1 MGRSS
6 GTGRSELT
14 RRSGRSGRSLGSRL
28 LSVLSVSFVL
38 SAFPPDRLP
47 AQSGIVH
54 DPFPVRLA
62 FTGDI
67 NLGTRTIADGI
78 PPDSGR
84 QTFAQVDSLLKGDL
98 VVGNFEGVLSDSGW
112 SYKCG
117 PPPDTTAV
125 DSTKAPK
132 PAKKPAATK
141 KPKPPSNC
149 YAFATPTWL
158 APRLKDA
165 GFTHLNL
172 ANNHANDYGLDARLN
187 TESIL
192 RNLGLT
198 PYGPVEEIAITP
210 VFRDERMTL
219 VGLIGFSTYPNA
231 YNLLNIN
238 QSAALVDSLRGL
250 VDLLVVTFH
259 GGTEGKTAVR
269 TGNGP
274 EFLAKEPRGD
284 LRKWA
289 RAVID
294 AGADAVVGH
303 GPHVL
308 RGVEFYKGR
317 PIFYSLGNFATY
329 RGFNL
334 AGPLG
339 VTAVLQLNL
348 SGEGKFEG
356 ARMVPLLQIP
366 GTGPAPDST
375 AQATTLIN
383 QVTALDFPGTGA
395 RLKADGTV
403 VPP

>member
-1 MGRSS
+1 
-6 GTGRSELT
+6 
-14 RRSGRSGRSLGSRL
+14 LGSRL
-28 LSVLSVSFVL
+28 LSVLSVLFALSVL
-38 SAFPPDRLP
+38 SAPTVLS

-54 DPFPVRLA
+54 DPSSVRLT

-67 NLGTRTIADGI
+67 NLGTRTLPEGI

-117 PPPDTTAV
+117 PPPDTTAI

-132 PAKKPAATK
+132 PAKPPAATK

-395 RLKADGTV
+395 RLKPDGTV

>member
-1 MGRSS
+1 M
-6 GTGRSELT
+6 
-14 RRSGRSGRSLGSRL
+14 
-28 LSVLSVSFVL
+28 
-38 SAFPPDRLP
+38 
-47 AQSGIVH
+47 
-54 DPFPVRLA
+54 
-62 FTGDI
+62 
-67 NLGTRTIADGI
+67 
-78 PPDSGR
+78 
-84 QTFAQVDSLLKGDL
+84 
-98 VVGNFEGVLSDSGW
+98 
-112 SYKCG
+112 
-117 PPPDTTAV
+117 
-125 DSTKAPK
+125 
-132 PAKKPAATK
+132 
-141 KPKPPSNC
+141 
-149 YAFATPTWL
+149 
-158 APRLKDA
+158 
-165 GFTHLNL
+165 
-172 ANNHANDYGLDARLN
+172 
-187 TESIL
+187 
-192 RNLGLT
+192 
-198 PYGPVEEIAITP
+198 EEIAITP

-375 AQATTLIN
+375 SQATTLIN

-395 RLKADGTV
+395 RLKPDGTV

>member
-1 MGRSS
+1 M
-6 GTGRSELT
+6 
-14 RRSGRSGRSLGSRL
+14 GSRL
-28 LSVLSVSFVL
+28 LSVLSVLFALSVL
-38 SAFPPDRLP
+38 SAPTVLS

-54 DPFPVRLA
+54 DPSSVRLT

-67 NLGTRTIADGI
+67 NLGTRTLPEGI

-117 PPPDTTAV
+117 PPPDTTAI

-132 PAKKPAATK
+132 PAKPPAATK

-395 RLKADGTV
+395 RLKPDGTV

>member
-1 MGRSS
+1 MPLALSALS
-6 GTGRSELT
+6 ASFALF
-14 RRSGRSGRSLGSRL
+14 L
-28 LSVLSVSFVL
+28 LSAL
-38 SAFPPDRLP
+38 SAPSVLL

-54 DPFPVRLA
+54 DPFPIRLA

-67 NLGTRTIADGI
+67 NLGTRTLPDGI
-78 PPDSGR
+78 PPDSGW

-117 PPPDTTAV
+117 PPPDTTTS

-132 PAKKPAATK
+132 PAKPRAATK

-269 TGNGP
+269 TGTGP

-366 GTGPAPDST
+366 GAGPAPDST
-375 AQATTLIN
+375 SQATTLIN

-395 RLKADGTV
+395 RLKPDGTV

>member
-1 MGRSS
+1 MR
-6 GTGRSELT
+6 
-14 RRSGRSGRSLGSRL
+14 SRL
-28 LSVLSVSFVL
+28 LSVSSALSVL
-38 SAFPPDRLP
+38 SAPITLSVPSVLL

-54 DPFPVRLA
+54 DPFPIRLA

-67 NLGTRTIADGI
+67 NLGTRTLPDGI

-117 PPPDTTAV
+117 PPPDTTAI

-158 APRLKDA
+158 APRLKEA

-187 TESIL
+187 TEDIL
-192 RNLGLT
+192 RTLGLT
-198 PYGPVEEIAITP
+198 PYGPLEEIAITP

-231 YNLLNIN
+231 YNLLEIN
-238 QSAALVDSLRGL
+238 HSAALVDSLRGL

-308 RGVEFYKGR
+308 RGVEFYKGK

-366 GTGPAPDST
+366 GAGPAPDST
-375 AQATTLIN
+375 SQATTLIN

-395 RLKADGTV
+395 RLKPDGTV

>member
-1 MGRSS
+1 
-6 GTGRSELT
+6 
-14 RRSGRSGRSLGSRL
+14 LGSRL
-28 LSVLSVSFVL
+28 LSVLSVLFALSVL
-38 SAFPPDRLP
+38 SAPTVLS

-54 DPFPVRLA
+54 DPSSVRLT

-67 NLGTRTIADGI
+67 NLGTRTLPEGI

-117 PPPDTTAV
+117 PPPDTTTS

-132 PAKKPAATK
+132 PAKPPAATK

-395 RLKADGTV
+395 RLKPDGTV

>member
-1 MGRSS
+1 
-6 GTGRSELT
+6 
-14 RRSGRSGRSLGSRL
+14 LGSRL
-28 LSVLSVSFVL
+28 LSVLSVSFAL

-54 DPFPVRLA
+54 DPSSVRLIFA
-62 FTGDI
+62 GDI
-67 NLGTRTIADGI
+67 NLGTRTLPDGI

-84 QTFAQVDSLLKGDL
+84 QTFANVDSLLKGDL

-117 PPPDTTAV
+117 PPPDTTAI

-132 PAKKPAATK
+132 PAKKPAVTK

-158 APRLKDA
+158 APRLKEA

-172 ANNHANDYGLDARLN
+172 ANNHANDYGVDARLN
-187 TESIL
+187 TEDIL
-192 RNLGLT
+192 RSLGMT
-198 PYGPVEEIAITP
+198 PYGPVGEVAITP
-210 VFRDERMTL
+210 LFRDGKMTL

-231 YNLLNIN
+231 YNLLEIN
-238 QSAALVDSLRGL
+238 HSAALVDSLRGL
-250 VDLLVVTFH
+250 VDVLVVTFH

-294 AGADAVVGH
+294 AAPMRSWDT
-303 GPHVL
+303 
-308 RGVEFYKGR
+308 GR
-317 PIFYSLGNFATY
+317 TYSAASSFT
-329 RGFNL
+329 REDRSSIRWETSR
-334 AGPLG
+334 P
-339 VTAVLQLNL
+339 T
-348 SGEGKFEG
+348 E
-356 ARMVPLLQIP
+356 
-366 GTGPAPDST
+366 DST
-375 AQATTLIN
+375 WRGHWESPRCSSWVWLPTESSR
-383 QVTALDFPGTGA
+383 A
-395 RLKADGTV
+395 RGWSL
-403 VPP
+403 

>member
-1 MGRSS
+1 MIPPKPPSRRKSP
-6 GTGRSELT
+6 RR
-14 RRSGRSGRSLGSRL
+14 RRS
-28 LSVLSVSFVL
+28 
-38 SAFPPDRLP
+38 
-47 AQSGIVH
+47 Q
-54 DPFPVRLA
+54 
-62 FTGDI
+62 
-67 NLGTRTIADGI
+67 
-78 PPDSGR
+78 
-84 QTFAQVDSLLKGDL
+84 
-98 VVGNFEGVLSDSGW
+98 
-112 SYKCG
+112 
-117 PPPDTTAV
+117 
-125 DSTKAPK
+125 
-132 PAKKPAATK
+132 
-141 KPKPPSNC
+141 PPSNC

-187 TESIL
+187 TEDIL
-192 RNLGLT
+192 RTLGLT
-198 PYGPVEEIAITP
+198 PYGPLEEVAITP

-231 YNLLNIN
+231 YNLLEITH
-238 QSAALVDSLRGL
+238 SAALVDSLRGH

-259 GGTEGKTAVR
+259 GGTEGRTAVR

-308 RGVEFYKGR
+308 RGVEFYKGK

-339 VTAVLQLNL
+339 VTAVLQL
-348 SGEGKFEG
+348 EP
-356 ARMVPLLQIP
+356 VW
-366 GTGPAPDST
+366 
-375 AQATTLIN
+375 
-383 QVTALDFPGTGA
+383 
-395 RLKADGTV
+395 
-403 VPP
+403 

>member
-1 MGRSS
+1 MAGRS
-6 GTGRSELT
+6 
-14 RRSGRSGRSLGSRL
+14 RRSVAPRL
-28 LSVLSVSFVL
+28 SSVLIALFALFAPTAL
-38 SAFPPDRLP
+38 SA
-47 AQSGIVH
+47 QEGIVH
-54 DPFPVRLA
+54 DPSPVR
-62 FTGDI
+62 FVFVGDI
-67 NLGTRTIADGI
+67 NLGTRTLPDGI

-84 QTFAQVDSLLKGDL
+84 QTFAKVDSLLKGDL

-125 DSTKAPK
+125 DSTKTPK

-141 KPKPPSNC
+141 KPKPPTNC

-158 APRLKDA
+158 APRLQGA

-172 ANNHANDYGLDARLN
+172 ANNHANDYGTDARLT
-187 TESIL
+187 TEDIL

-198 PYGPVEEIAITP
+198 PYGPLGEIAITP
-210 VFRDERMTL
+210 LMRDGKMTL
-219 VGLIGFSTYPNA
+219 VGLIGFSTYSNA
-231 YNLLNIN
+231 YNLLNIS
-238 QSAALVDSLRGL
+238 QSAALVDSVRPL
-250 VDLLVVTFH
+250 VDMLVVTFH

-274 EFLAKEPRGD
+274 EFLVKEPRGD
-284 LRKWA
+284 LRKFA

-308 RGVEFYKGR
+308 RGIEFYKGR

-329 RGFNL
+329 KGFNL

-339 VTAVLQLNL
+339 VTAVLQMGLAAN
-348 SGEGKFEG
+348 GNFES
-356 ARMVPLLQIP
+356 ARMVPLIQVP
-366 GTGPAPDST
+366 GEGPAPDST
-375 AQATTLIN
+375 SQATALIN
-383 QVTALDFPGTGA
+383 RVSALDFPGTGA
-395 RLKADGTV
+395 RLKPDGTV

>member
-1 MGRSS
+1 MRPSARARVALLLLLWA
-6 GTGRSELT
+6 TVALPLT
-14 RRSGRSGRSLGSRL
+14 
-28 LSVLSVSFVL
+28 
-38 SAFPPDRLP
+38 
-47 AQSGIVH
+47 AQVNGINVVH
-54 DPFPVRLA
+54 EPFSIKLA

-67 NLGTRTIADGI
+67 NLGTRTLPDGI

-84 QTFAQVDSLLKGDL
+84 RTFAKVDSLLKGDL

-117 PPPDTTAV
+117 PPPDTTAI
-125 DSTKAPK
+125 DSTKAPPK
-132 PAKKPAATK
+132 PAKKPVATK

-158 APRLKDA
+158 APRLKEA

-172 ANNHANDYGLDARLN
+172 ANNHANDYGTDARLN
-187 TESIL
+187 TEDIL
-192 RNLGLT
+192 RSLGMT
-198 PYGPVEEIAITP
+198 PYGPVGEVAITP
-210 VFRDERMTL
+210 LFRDGQMTL
-219 VGLIGFSTYPNA
+219 VGLIGFSTYPSA
-231 YNLLNIN
+231 YNLLNIA
-238 QSAALVDSLRGL
+238 QSAALVDSLRPL
-250 VDLLVVTFH
+250 VDMLVVTFH

-269 TGNGP
+269 TANGP

-284 LRKWA
+284 LRKFA

-329 RGFNL
+329 KGFNL

-339 VTAVLQLNL
+339 VTAVLQLGL
-348 SGEGKFEG
+348 AADGKFES
-356 ARMVPLLQIP
+356 ARMVPLIQVP
-366 GTGPAPDST
+366 GEGPAPDST
-375 AQATTLIN
+375 SQGTELIN
-383 QVTALDFPGTGA
+383 RVTALDFPGTGA
-395 RLKADGTV
+395 RLKPDGTV

>member
-1 MGRSS
+1 MRPSA
-6 GTGRSELT
+6 RARVALPLLT
-14 RRSGRSGRSLGSRL
+14 WATL
-28 LSVLSVSFVL
+28 
-38 SAFPPDRLP
+38 ALP
-47 AQSGIVH
+47 LTAQVNGINVVH
-54 DPFPVRLA
+54 DPFPIHFA

-67 NLGTRTIADGI
+67 NLGTRTLPDGI

-84 QTFAQVDSLLKGDL
+84 QTFTKVDSLLKGDL

-149 YAFATPTWL
+149 YAFATPTFL
-158 APRLKDA
+158 APRLKEA

-172 ANNHANDYGLDARLN
+172 ANNHANDYGADARLN
-187 TESIL
+187 SEDIL
-192 RNLGLT
+192 RNLGLIT
-198 PYGPVEEIAITP
+198 YGPLGEIAITP

-219 VGLIGFSTYPNA
+219 VGLIGFSTYSNA
-231 YNLLNIN
+231 YNLLNIA
-238 QSAALVDSLRGL
+238 QSAALVDSVRPL
-250 VDLLVVTFH
+250 VDMLVVTFH
-259 GGTEGKTAVR
+259 GGTEGKTAIR
-269 TGNGP
+269 TGKGP

-329 RGFNL
+329 KGFNL

-339 VTAVLQLNL
+339 VTAVLQLGL
-348 SGEGKFEG
+348 AADGKFER
-356 ARMVPLLQIP
+356 ARMVPVIQTP
-366 GTGPAPDST
+366 GEGPAPDS
-375 AQATTLIN
+375 ASQATALIN
-383 QVTALDFPGTGA
+383 QVSALDFPGTGA
-395 RLKADGTV
+395 RLKPDGTV

>member
-1 MGRSS
+1 LSA
-6 GTGRSELT
+6 TFALF
-14 RRSGRSGRSLGSRL
+14 L
-28 LSVLSVSFVL
+28 LSAL
-38 SAFPPDRLP
+38 SALSAPPALL

-54 DPFPVRLA
+54 DPFPINFSFV
-62 FTGDI
+62 GDI
-67 NLGTRTIADGI
+67 NLGTRTLPDGI
-78 PPDSGR
+78 PSDSGR
-84 QTFAQVDSLLKGDL
+84 KTFAKVDSLLKGDL

-117 PPPDTTAV
+117 PPPDTTAS
-125 DSTKAPK
+125 DSTKPPK
-132 PAKKPAATK
+132 PAKKPAAAK
-141 KPKPPSNC
+141 KPAPPSNC

-187 TESIL
+187 TEDIL

-198 PYGPVEEIAITP
+198 TYGPLEEIAITP
-210 VFRDERMTL
+210 VFRGERMTL

-231 YNLLNIN
+231 YNLLEIN
-238 QSAALVDSLRGL
+238 HSAALVDSLRGL

-259 GGTEGKTAVR
+259 GGSEGKTAVR

-329 RGFNL
+329 KGFNL

-339 VTAVLQLNL
+339 ITAILQLNL
-348 SGEGKFEG
+348 SGQGQFET
-356 ARMVPLLQIP
+356 ARLVPLVQVP
-366 GTGPAPDST
+366 GEGPAPDST
-375 AQATTLIN
+375 SQATALIN
-383 QVTALDFPGTGA
+383 QITALDFPGTGA
-395 RLKADGTV
+395 RLKPDGTV
-403 VPP
+403 VSP

>member
-1 MGRSS
+1 
-6 GTGRSELT
+6 
-14 RRSGRSGRSLGSRL
+14 
-28 LSVLSVSFVL
+28 L
-38 SAFPPDRLP
+38 SALIAPTALS

-54 DPFPVRLA
+54 DPGSVRLT

-67 NLGTRTIADGI
+67 NLGTRTLPEGI

-117 PPPDTTAV
+117 PPPDTTAS

-132 PAKKPAATK
+132 LAKKPAATK

-198 PYGPVEEIAITP
+198 PYGPLDEVAITP
-210 VFRDERMTL
+210 VFQDERMTL

-375 AQATTLIN
+375 SQATTLIN

-395 RLKADGTV
+395 RLKPDGTV